1 MHTYTHA
8 HVCIHIHVYT
18 HVHMNI
24 YTCIYICVH
33 GYIGLSGGA
42 VVKHPPA
49 NAGDAGSNSGLGR
62 SPGGENGKHS
72 SILALKIPW
81 TEEPGGLQSMGLQ
94 RVSHD

>member
-8 HVCIHIHVYT
+8 HMCIHIHVYT

-24 YTCIYICVH
+24 YTCICICVH

-42 VVKHPPA
+42 VIKHPPA

-72 SILALKIPW
+72 SILA
-81 TEEPGGLQSMGLQ
+81 
-94 RVSHD
+94 